1 MTILSRG
8 IRLAIGTLALC
19 VASSA
24 GAQNNLEQ
32 RKTGAQLYASY
43 CVACHKSPKSVTKF
57 RGGLALETFL
67 SEHYPATPESAAAIA
82 TYLIGLEKRKARS
95 ARPTA
100 HTSQANPSQP
110 TPSEPEEDESY
121 PEAYRGQRAWR
132 DVLKKINP
140 DLFKC
145 GSSGQQFCR

>member
-24 GAQNNLEQ
+24 GAQNNLKQ
-32 RKTGAQLYASY
+32 SKTGAQLYASY
-43 CVACHKSPKSVTKF
+43 CMTCHKSPKSVTKF

-67 SEHYPATPESAAAIA
+67 EQHYPAGPESAATIA

-95 ARPTA
+95 ARDTA
-100 HTSQANPSQP
+100 HSSRATPSQP
-110 TPSEPEEDESY
+110 TPSEPKEDES
-121 PEAYRGQRAWR
+121 YRGQRAWS

>member
-8 IRLAIGTLALC
+8 VRLTIGILVLC

-24 GAQNNLEQ
+24 GAQNNQ
-32 RKTGAQLYASY
+32 SKTGAQLYASY
-43 CVACHKSPKSVTKF
+43 CVTCHKSPKSVTKF

-67 SEHYPATPESAAAIA
+67 EQHYPASAESAAAIA
-82 TYLIGLEKRKARS
+82 TYLIGLEKHKPRS
-95 ARPTA
+95 ARDTTRTNRASPA
-100 HTSQANPSQP
+100 QP
-110 TPSEPEEDESY
+110 TPSEPEEDES
-121 PEAYRGQRAWR
+121 YRGQRAWR

-145 GSSGQQFCR
+145 GSSGQEFCR